1 MFDAE
6 SSFNKYNASA
16 ESAGNSKWKSWLPGR
31 KISPTREGEAT
42 TRQKIVYLEGLRGVA
57 ALMVAVSHYVEATI
71 MYSPAH
77 AENVTQN
84 QSRFWNLF
92 YNGHW
97 AVTIFFLLSGR
108 VLPLGIFS
116 SPSPVRTTAAAA
128 FRRPFRLALPVVA
141 ASIIVII
148 AGAGGAWK
156 HLAAAD
162 DIFETPFWSAVA
174 PDHTAFGGLGGF
186 IIYISNLLT
195 RPSAS
200 VMEAAALSKLYPL
213 GVIWTIPLEY
223 LNSNLV
229 YLFAIIILG
238 VAPDDHRKRRFG
250 LYAVM
255 IFYLWWNTSWT
266 ATFFMGMVLADLTVS
281 GRMATWRLQL
291 GQLKGN
297 LMAIPLLVFAVVLLT
312 VGGVSRGVDEG
323 TNSWVIYHGVKGFEG
338 GPAQVTEPTTSV
350 TISAA
355 LSLIAIEFSPVMQ
368 WIFSSPPIAFL
379 GKISFGLYLLHGITL
394 LGVMPQYFSYADER
408 MSFWGMWVS
417 GLVIFL
423 LLAAAQGAIFYV
435 AIDKT
440 SVRFAR
446 WLHQAL
452 FAKPMHRSLRFGKQA
467 SIPPADDGQ
476 SEIAISTV
484 GRAERTNGLDAWS
497 AGR

>member
-1 MFDAE
+1 
-6 SSFNKYNASA
+6 
-16 ESAGNSKWKSWLPGR
+16 
-31 KISPTREGEAT
+31 
-42 TRQKIVYLEGLRGVA
+42 
-57 ALMVAVSHYVEATI
+57 MVAVSHYVEATI

-77 AENVTQN
+77 AEDVTQN

-116 SPSPVRTTAAAA
+116 LQSPVRTTAAAA

-162 DIFETPFWSAVA
+162 VIFETPVWSAVA

-213 GVIWTIPLEY
+213 GVIWTLQLEY

-229 YLFAIIILG
+229 FAIIILG

-266 ATFFMGMVLADLTVS
+266 AAFFMGMVLADLTVS

-355 LSLIAIEFSPVMQ
+355 LSLIAIEFSPAMQ
-368 WIFSSPPIAFL
+368 WMFSSPPFAFL
-379 GKISFGLYLLHGITL
+379 GKISY
-394 LGVMPQYFSYADER
+394 GV
-408 MSFWGMWVS
+408 
-417 GLVIFL
+417 
-423 LLAAAQGAIFYV
+423 
-435 AIDKT
+435 
-440 SVRFAR
+440 
-446 WLHQAL
+446 
-452 FAKPMHRSLRFGKQA
+452 
-467 SIPPADDGQ
+467 
-476 SEIAISTV
+476 
-484 GRAERTNGLDAWS
+484 
-497 AGR
+497 